1 MPQNRFRNNM
11 ASNAIV
17 DVARRKF
24 LNTSIVSDQQICSV
38 NYLARELASLPRTAV
53 RPSDT
58 CKAEEAA
65 PIMRRAVQWML

>member
-24 LNTSIVSDQQICSV
+24 LNTSIVSDEQIGSV
-38 NYLARELASLPRTAV
+38 NQPVPLITFSSLASF
-53 RPSDT
+53 S
-58 CKAEEAA
+58 
-65 PIMRRAVQWML
+65 